1 MINILDGFITVPK
14 SPKLMLRNM
23 CTLRNKESYYNTHVL
38 LTNQTSE
45 IAKIYTTYDNKNSL
59 IFYKNGSIHEH
70 YNKTV
75 KLRYI
80 QDIIHINIV
89 SNNYFERIYNEY
101 IKKT

>member
-1 MINILDGFITVPK
+1 MINILDGFTTVPK
-14 SPKLMLRNM
+14 STKITLRNM
-23 CTLRNKESYYNTHVL
+23 CTFRNKESYYNRHVL
-38 LTNQTSE
+38 LTNQTYE

-70 YNKTV
+70 YNKTI

-89 SNNYFERIYNEY
+89 SNNYFKKIYNEY
-101 IKKT
+101 IKS